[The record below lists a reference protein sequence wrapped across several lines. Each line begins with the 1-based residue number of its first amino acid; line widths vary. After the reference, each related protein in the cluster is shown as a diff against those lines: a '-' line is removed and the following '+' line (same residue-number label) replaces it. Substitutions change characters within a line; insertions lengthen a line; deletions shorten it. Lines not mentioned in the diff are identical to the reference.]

1 MGFSTG
7 FCKSYC
13 CLFKEVYDAENT
25 GYCCQLK
32 RAAFEILTTLI
43 DLTESYHWMNKDV
56 GDNSIPKEF
65 ITALSD
71 IIDSTGVCIL
81 EYLRNTKE
89 MCFPCTITR
98 YQLVNNFEQLIF
110 YERLIF

>member
-1 MGFSTG
+1 MQKTRVTVVSLNELHLKFSPH
-7 FCKSYC
+7 
-13 CLFKEVYDAENT
+13 
-25 GYCCQLK
+25 
-32 RAAFEILTTLI
+32 